1 MFYYLI
7 VDQFAKLGT
16 LSKDMVLEA
25 ESEKECQPVIR
36 GKSLPPVPIT
46 EVALPGGKKMKVL
59 KTMLSTACE
68 RNCHYCPF
76 RAGRKMR
83 RETFK
88 PEEMAKTF
96 IAVYESGAVEG
107 LFLSSGIL
115 KGGVT
120 TQDKLI
126 DTADI
131 LRKKFNY
138 RGYMHLKIMPGAE
151 KDQVRRSMQLADRVS
166 VNLEAANPGRLPALA
181 PMKKFA
187 EELLAPLEWAEEIR
201 QMEAPRTWNGRWA
214 STSTQFVVG
223 ASGESDLELLSTSEY
238 LYKQLKLKRT
248 YFSAFVPIEDTPLEN
263 HPAEN
268 PWREHRLYQ
277 ASFLLRDY
285 GWSMED
291 LPFRQDGHLPLNK
304 DPKTAWAE
312 QTLLHTPIELNKASR
327 EQLMMVPGIGPKGA
341 DSILRARRHH
351 KLMSFDDLKKL
362 GVVSRRAA
370 PYVLVDGKLPAFQY
384 RLVDIPDPAM
394 GVPRAFPG

>member
-1 MFYYLI
+1 M
-7 VDQFAKLGT
+7 DKLARLST

-25 ESEKECQPVIR
+25 ESEQDCQPVVQGR
-36 GKSLPPVPIT
+36 SLPPIPIT
-46 EVALPGGKKMKVL
+46 QVALPGGRKMDVL
-59 KTMLSTACE
+59 KTMLTTACE

-88 PEEMAKTF
+88 PDEMAKTF
-96 IAVYESGAVEG
+96 ISVYQAGAVEG
-107 LFLSSGIL
+107 LFLSSGII

-126 DTADI
+126 DTAEI
-131 LRKKFNY
+131 LRNKLGY
-138 RGYMHLKIMPGAE
+138 RGYMHLKIMPGSE
-151 KDQVRRSMQLADRVS
+151 KDQLRRAMQLADRVS
-166 VNLEAANPGRLPALA
+166 INLEAANPGRLPALA

-187 EELLAPLEWAEEIR
+187 EELLAPLKWAEEIR
-201 QMEAPRTWNGRWA
+201 QNEAPRTWNGRWA
-214 STSTQFVVG
+214 STITQFVVG

-268 PWREHRLYQ
+268 PWRKHRLYQ

-285 GWSMED
+285 GFSMEE
-291 LPFRQDGHLPLNK
+291 LPFAQTGQLPLNK

-312 QTLLHTPIELNKASR
+312 QTLLHQPIELNKATR
-327 EQLMMVPGIGPKGA
+327 QQLMMVPGIGPKGA
-341 DSILRARRHH
+341 AGILNARRTR
-351 KLMSFDDLKKL
+351 KLKSLDDLQKL
-362 GVVSRRAA
+362 GIVAKRAA
-370 PYVLVDGKLPAFQY
+370 PYVLLDGALPAYQL
-384 RLVDIPDPAM
+384 RLMEPAEPPR
-394 GVPRAFPG
+394 GVSSRFPG

>member
-1 MFYYLI
+1 MFYYMG

-25 ESEKECQPVIR
+25 ESEKECQPVVR
-36 GKSLPPVPIT
+36 GKSLPPIPIT

-59 KTMLSTACE
+59 KTMLTTACE

-96 IAVYESGAVEG
+96 IKVYQAGAVEG

-126 DTADI
+126 DTAEI
-131 LRKKFNY
+131 LRNKLNY
-138 RGYMHLKIMPGAE
+138 RGYMHLKIMPGSE
-151 KDQVRRSMQLADRVS
+151 KDQLRRAMQLADRVS
-166 VNLEAANPGRLPALA
+166 VNLEAPNPGRLPTLA
-181 PMKKFA
+181 PMKVFA
-187 EELLAPLEWAEEIR
+187 NELLAPLKWAEEIR
-201 QMEAPRTWNGRWA
+201 QQETPRTWNGRWA
-214 STSTQFVVG
+214 STITQFVVG
-223 ASGESDLELLSTSEY
+223 ASGESDLELISTSEY

-248 YFSAFVPIEDTPLEN
+248 YYSAFVPIEDTPLEN

-285 GWSMED
+285 GWSMEE
-291 LPFRQDGHLPLNK
+291 LPFEQNGRLPLNK

-312 QTLLHTPIELNKASR
+312 QTLLHRPIELNKATR

-341 DSILRARRHH
+341 ENILRERRNH
-351 KLMSFDDLKKL
+351 KLKSLADLQKL
-362 GVVSRRAA
+362 GLITKRAA
-370 PYVLVDGKLPAFQY
+370 PYILLDGRLPSFQM
-384 RLVDIPDPAM
+384 RLMETLEPYPPVQ
-394 GVPRAFPG
+394 RTFPG